1 MNENLKSFLGAV
13 EADETW
19 MTRLASADREAAVE
33 LALKKAAELGM
44 PLAAADFEAP
54 EGELSEDELGCVAGG
69 GVCFCE
75 IGGGGTSEDHGSDGI
90 DEVCACVFGG
100 YGTYE
105 DKKDGSSNTRCVCVQ
120 LGSGASY
127 R

>member
-1 MNENLKSFLGAV
+1 MKDNLRRFLDAV
-13 EADETW
+13 GSDSEW
-19 MTRLASADREAAVE
+19 MAGLAAADRETAISM
-33 LALKKAAELGM
+33 ALERAGELGM
-44 PLAAADFEAP
+44 PLCANDFKAP
-54 EGELSEDELGCVAGG
+54 EGELSENELEAVAGG

-75 IGGGGTSEDHGSDGI
+75 IGGGGTKEDHGDFGI

-105 DKKDGSSNTRCVCVQ
+105 DKHDGTSNTRCVCVQ

>member
-1 MNENLKSFLGAV
+1 MNETLKKLLSAAEG
-13 EADETW
+13 DETW
-19 MTRLASADREAAVE
+19 MKQLVQADRESAIA
-33 LALKKAAELGM
+33 LALEKASELGI
-44 PLAAADFEAP
+44 PLVKADFEAS
-54 EGELSEDELGCVAGG
+54 EGELSEEELTAVSGG

-75 IGGGGTSEDHGSDGI
+75 IGGGGTAEDHGRDGI

-100 YGTYE
+100 YGTVTE
-105 DKKDGSSNTRCVCVQ
+105 RDGSTDTRCVCVQ

>member
-1 MNENLKSFLGAV
+1 MNENLKNFLNAV
-13 EADETW
+13 EADEAW
-19 MTRLASADREAAVE
+19 MARLASADKGAAME
-33 LALKKAAELGM
+33 LAIEKAAELNIS
-44 PLAAADFEAP
+44 LSAADFETP
-54 EGELSEDELGCVAGG
+54 EGELSEDELGAVAGG

-75 IGGGGTSEDHGSDGI
+75 IGGGGTAEDHGKDGI

-100 YGTYE
+100 YGSYE
-105 DKKDGSSNTRCVCVQ
+105 DKIDGSSNTRCVCVQ

>member
-1 MNENLKSFLGAV
+1 MNENLKTLLDAAKADEAWMTQLA
-13 EADETW
+13 EADK
-19 MTRLASADREAAVE
+19 EAAVAM
-33 LALKKAAELGM
+33 ALRKAAELNL
-44 PLAAADFEAP
+44 PLAEADFEAP
-54 EGELSEDELGCVAGG
+54 EGELSEDELGAVAGG

-75 IGGGGTSEDHGSDGI
+75 IGGGGTSEDHGDDGI

-100 YGTYE
+100 YGSYE